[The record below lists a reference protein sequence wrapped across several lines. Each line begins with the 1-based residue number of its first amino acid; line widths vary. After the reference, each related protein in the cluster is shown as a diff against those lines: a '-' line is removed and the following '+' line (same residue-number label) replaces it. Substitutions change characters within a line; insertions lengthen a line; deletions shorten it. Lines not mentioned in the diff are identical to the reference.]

1 MAGDQDELRA
11 LVCLT
16 LCPGVGPVLCDRLVR
31 QFGSARVVLEAS
43 EQQLERIERIG
54 PRTRTIIVRGL
65 REVGPRADEELE
77 LAHAAGVAILARS
90 DERYPTRLRE
100 IPSAPPLLFVRGDVA
115 VLHRPGLAIVG
126 SRRCSSY
133 GIEQAERFAAAL
145 ARSGM
150 SIVSGGAR
158 GVDTA
163 AHRAALRAEGAT
175 VAVLGCGL
183 SRAYPPENAELFD
196 RIAALGGAV
205 VSELPMR
212 TPPSAENFPAR
223 NRIISGLS
231 SGVLVVEAGDRSGAL
246 ITARLAGDEHGREVF
261 ALPGR
266 VDQPASRGS
275 NDLLKQ
281 GGALLVTEP
290 TDISD
295 RLGGLRAV
303 GVERGGEE
311 SALFAAAEP
320 DDPLR
325 RGVLAALD
333 AALTPD
339 ELVERTGLA
348 ADQVRVTLTML
359 ELEGRIRRTGTRVER
374 R

>member
-1 MAGDQDELRA
+1 MGDQAELRA

-31 QFGSARVVLEAS
+31 QFGSARAVLEAS
-43 EQQLERIERIG
+43 EQQLERVERIG
-54 PRTRTIIVRGL
+54 ERTRTIIVRGL
-65 REVGPRADEELE
+65 REVGPRADEELQ
-77 LAHAAGVAILARS
+77 LAAEAGVAILPRS
-90 DERYPTRLRE
+90 DQRYPASLRA
-100 IPSAPPLLFVRGDVA
+100 IPSAPPLLFVRGDPA
-115 VLHRPGLAIVG
+115 AMLLPGLAIVG

-133 GIEQAERFAAAL
+133 GVEQAERFAMAL
-145 ARSGM
+145 SRSGM

-158 GVDTA
+158 GIDTA
-163 AHRAALRAEGAT
+163 AHRAALRAEGTT

-196 RIAALGGAV
+196 RIADAGGAV

-212 TPPSAENFPAR
+212 SPPSAENFPAR
-223 NRIISGLS
+223 NRIISGLAS
-231 SGVLVVEAGDRSGAL
+231 CVLVVEAGDRSGAL
-246 ITARLAGDEHGREVF
+246 ITARLAAEEHGREVF

-275 NDLLKQ
+275 NDLLKM

-290 TDISD
+290 GDIAD
-295 RLGGLRAV
+295 RLGGRRIV
-303 GVERGGEE
+303 GVERAQEE

-339 ELVERTGLA
+339 DLVERTGFS
-348 ADQVRVTLTML
+348 ADQIRVTLTML
-359 ELEGRIRRTGTRVER
+359 ELEGRIRRSGTRVER